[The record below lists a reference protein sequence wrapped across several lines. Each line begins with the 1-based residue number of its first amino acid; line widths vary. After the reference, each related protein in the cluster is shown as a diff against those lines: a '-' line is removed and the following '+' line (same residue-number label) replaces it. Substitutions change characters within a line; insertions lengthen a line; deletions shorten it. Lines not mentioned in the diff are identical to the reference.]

1 MQLCS
6 YRTPLHSVTYVRT
19 LLNGSRIVIPKI
31 LGLQCGEIGC
41 EDWGTPMAVCILG
54 GGDPDDRVSSGGP
67 CMGPTDP
74 VTHAFAR
81 VPALLPNAH
90 LAQGAVVT
98 RATAGDPRGPGV

>member
-1 MQLCS
+1 
-6 YRTPLHSVTYVRT
+6 
-19 LLNGSRIVIPKI
+19 
-31 LGLQCGEIGC
+31 
-41 EDWGTPMAVCILG
+41 
-54 GGDPDDRVSSGGP
+54 
-67 CMGPTDP
+67 MGPTDP